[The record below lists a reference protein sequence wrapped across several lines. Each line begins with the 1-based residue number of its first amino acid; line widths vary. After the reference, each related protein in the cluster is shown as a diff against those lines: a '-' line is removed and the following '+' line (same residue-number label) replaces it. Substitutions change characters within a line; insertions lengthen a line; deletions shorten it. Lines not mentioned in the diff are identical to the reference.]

1 MCSKLLTY
9 NFSRNPVIR
18 PRFQEKK
25 FILAKSTRNTL
36 EGLLKLKYK
45 KNFEISLIFS
55 IVLTFSAFRI
65 GANFDIG
72 KYLEMEENRTF
83 EFLDI
88 PQLVDI
94 KEPPKLKMEQ
104 VIAIPPEPEE
114 DLKSNELVK
123 KIESLL
129 AENQE
134 EEVLDIKSDL
144 SDNLITNSQISV
156 SGFEV
161 KIRGRRGYE
170 GGSMNF
176 GDRSIN
182 SDLLTD
188 GQLDVGQTRRTGS
201 RFVADNSSLDL
212 ESDSKNGTKAHRK
225 IAGSE
230 EPKLGISGRPEKVL
244 SFSTSTIGTQDYK
257 IWNKIIAEL
266 DRLNKGRYGK
276 IPAEL
281 QRHRGGFLINL
292 TFPDKTQHE
301 IHWRNNGNVW
311 IKVIGQSNRT
321 TIEELR
327 KAAGGLFRLSLDN

>member
-1 MCSKLLTY
+1 M
-9 NFSRNPVIR
+9 IR
-18 PRFQEKK
+18 PRFKEKK

-55 IVLTFSAFRI
+55 LVLTFSAFRI
-65 GANFDIG
+65 GANLDIE
-72 KYLEMEENRTF
+72 KYLEMEENITF

-88 PQLVDI
+88 SELLDI
-94 KEPPKLKMEQ
+94 KEPPKLKMEE
-104 VIAIPPEPEE
+104 VIEIHPEPEE
-114 DLKSNELVK
+114 DMKSNDLLE

-129 AENQE
+129 VENQE
-134 EEVLDIKSDL
+134 EVALDIKSDR
-144 SDNLITNSQISV
+144 SGNLITNSQMSV
-156 SGFEV
+156 SGSEL

-176 GDRSIN
+176 GDRRIN
-182 SDLLTD
+182 SDLLAD

-201 RFVADNSSLDL
+201 RFVADHSSLDL
-212 ESDSKNGTKAHRK
+212 GRDSKNGTKTQRK
-225 IAGSE
+225 IAGLD
-230 EPKLGISGRPEKVL
+230 EPKLGISGRPGKVL
-244 SFSTSTIGTQDYK
+244 SFSSSTIGTQDYK

-281 QRHRGGFLINL
+281 QRHRGGFLINF
-292 TFPDKTQHE
+292 TFSDKTQYE

-321 TIEELR
+321 TIQELR
-327 KAAGGLFRLSLDN
+327 QVAGGLFRLSLDN